1 MFSKPVIQLITQ
13 RCSWRNY
20 NGKAIEEDKKKQLI
34 DFMSKVKDCPFGSIA
49 AFELVHDSLD
59 GKKTVPGTYGLIKRA
74 ESFIVGTVKKAEKD
88 LEDFGF
94 LFEKIILYATDIG
107 LSTCWMGGTF
117 SQTSFADKVALKQ
130 DETLPAIS
138 PVGYPA
144 KKRAMMDTMI
154 HLTVGSK
161 RRKPWKDIFF
171 NKNSDTAL
179 QEKDAGKYAI
189 PLEMARLAP
198 SSSNSQPWR
207 IIKDKDRFHFL
218 LKRSI
223 KFDKFS
229 MADLQRIDMGIC
241 MSHFELVAR
250 EAGLSGKWDT
260 RDMGPLPKKT
270 EYVATWVTQ

>member
-1 MFSKPVIQLITQ
+1 
-13 RCSWRNY
+13 
-20 NGKAIEEDKKKQLI
+20 
-34 DFMSKVKDCPFGSIA
+34 MSKVKESPFGSNA

-74 ESFIVGTVKKAEKD
+74 ESFIVGTVKNAEKD
-88 LEDFGF
+88 PEDFGF

-117 SQTSFADKVALKQ
+117 SHTSFAEKVALKL

-154 HLTVGSK
+154 HFTAGSK
-161 RRKPWKDIFF
+161 KRKPWKDIFF
-171 NKNSDTAL
+171 NNDFDTPL

-198 SSSNSQPWR
+198 SASNRQPWR
-207 IIKDKDRFHFL
+207 IIKDKDLFHFFL
-218 LKRSI
+218 RRSI
-223 KFDKFS
+223 RFDKLS

-241 MSHFELVAR
+241 MSHFELAAR
-250 EAGLSGKWDT
+250 EAGLSGKWDDT
-260 RDMGPLPKKT
+260 KDMGPLPKKT
-270 EYVATWVTQ
+270 EYVATWLAG